1 MRFMM
6 LMIPAAYQ
14 GSNGAQLAEG
24 FAPDAEMVAKMMKF
38 NEDLATAGA
47 LISLDGLQP
56 AAKGARIAFGGG
68 VGTVLDG
75 PFPETK
81 EVIGGYWMIRVG
93 SKQEA
98 LDWAVRCPAQDG
110 DVIELR
116 QVFDMED
123 FPADV
128 QAAADSDIVR
138 SQISG

>member
-14 GSNGAQLAEG
+14 GANGAQLAEG

-38 NEDLATAGA
+38 NEDLASAGA

-56 AAKGARIAFGGG
+56 ASKGARITFGCG

-81 EVIGGYWMIRVG
+81 EVIGGYWMIRVA

-138 SQISG
+138 SQIS